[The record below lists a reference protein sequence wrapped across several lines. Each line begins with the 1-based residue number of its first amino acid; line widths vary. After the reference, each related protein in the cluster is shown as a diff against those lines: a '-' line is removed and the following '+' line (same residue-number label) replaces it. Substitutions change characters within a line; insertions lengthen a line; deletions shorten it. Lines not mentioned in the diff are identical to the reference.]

1 MSLTSGGLT
10 GATLRR
16 VLEHIEAN
24 VQRAPRLAEL
34 SAVARMS
41 VFHFARLFKLS
52 TGLTPHQFVLRRRI
66 DRAKQRLT
74 DGELPSIAAIGR
86 DAGFRTPSNFT
97 SAFHR
102 ATGVTPTVYRVS
114 HAGAAATGTTPAG
127 ERS

>member
-1 MSLTSGGLT
+1 MSVMASGLP

-41 VFHFARLFKLS
+41 VFHFARLFKVS
-52 TGLTPHQFVLRRRI
+52 TGLTPHQFVLHQRI
-66 DRAKQRLT
+66 ERAKQRLT
-74 DGELPSIAAIGR
+74 DGELPIAAIGR
-86 DAGFRTPSNFT
+86 DAGFRTPSNFA

-102 ATGVTPTVYRVS
+102 ATGVTPTAYRSS
-114 HAGAAATGTTPAG
+114 HAGATPEG
-127 ERS
+127 QRP